1 MSSRS
6 HAIELPHELRERLSG
21 YRWHRQTIGRSQ
33 AGVFRLVADGKPSL
47 FLKCE
52 RSSLFAELPSEAA
65 RLRWLAGQGIA
76 CPDVITLES
85 HARHDWLLMSAVAGE
100 DLASAAVDPADVIA
114 IMASA
119 LHGLHAL
126 DIRSCPFDHRLFRRV
141 AAARARMEAGEVDES
156 DFDEERQGRTAAEV
170 FAELEALRPATEDL
184 VVTHGD
190 ACLPNV
196 MATEGRFSG
205 FIDCGRLGVADRH
218 QDLALACRSIRYNI
232 GKAWVEPFLESY
244 GPPEAEPAKCSWYR
258 LLDEFF

>member
-1 MSSRS
+1 MNF
-6 HAIELPHELRERLSG
+6 APENELPQELKNRLSG

-33 AGVFRLVADGKPSL
+33 AGVFRLVAGDKPAL

-52 RSSLFAELPSEAA
+52 RNGPFAELADEAA

-76 CPDVITLES
+76 CPDVIALES
-85 HARHDWLLMSAVAGE
+85 HAGHDWLLMSAVAGE
-100 DLASAAVDPADVIA
+100 DLASAPIDPADVIE

-119 LHGLHAL
+119 LRDLHAV
-126 DIRSCPFDHRLFRRV
+126 DIGSCPFDHRLFSRI
-141 AAARARMEAGEVDES
+141 AAARSRMEAGDVDES
-156 DFDEERQGRTAAEV
+156 DFDDERQGWTAARAY
-170 FAELEALRPATEDL
+170 AELEALKPTTEDL

-196 MATEGRFSG
+196 LAARGRFSG

-218 QDLALACRSIRYNI
+218 QDLALACSSIRYNI
-232 GKAWVEPFLESY
+232 GETWIEPFLERY
-244 GPPEAEPAKCSWYR
+244 GPPQAEPAKLSWYR